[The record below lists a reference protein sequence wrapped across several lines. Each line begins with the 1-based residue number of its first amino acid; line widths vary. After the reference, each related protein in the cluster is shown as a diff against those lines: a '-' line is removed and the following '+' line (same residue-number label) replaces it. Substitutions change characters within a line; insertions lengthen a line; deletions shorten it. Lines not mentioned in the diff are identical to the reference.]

1 MRLRALLVLV
11 VTTVALALPQ
21 VAWASGGPATLF
33 NGLDGYYGVKHS
45 FIGPGL
51 GFYQPSDCEGNP
63 SCFGA
68 NIDVAAQPAYIQ
80 GHDRRAITIGGGP
93 YGFVQREHLAVLR
106 NPSRVMNANQ
116 GRINVW
122 VRVSADPVPYS
133 YGIYRIFGGPY
144 GLGENIALWVD
155 ADPTAG
161 RLHFGVGLMNPES
174 RVEARSVTTGLL
186 GVDISRFNGSW
197 IRLQAE
203 WDRSGIRG
211 SAETLR
217 LYVNGAKWASARR
230 AGWSNFVGPVIDI
243 GGGNDD
249 GIARKFAVDDLTL
262 YNTSP

>member
-1 MRLRALLVLV
+1 MRLRALLVLAV
-11 VTTVALALPQ
+11 MTIALAAPQ
-21 VAWASGGPATLF
+21 AASASGGPATLV
-33 NGLDGYYGVKHS
+33 NGLNGYYSVKHS
-45 FIGPGL
+45 TLGPGL

-63 SCFGA
+63 SCFGE
-68 NIDVAAQPAYIQ
+68 NIDVAAQPAYVA
-80 GHDRRAITIGGGP
+80 GHDLRAITIGGGP

-106 NPSRVMNANQ
+106 NPWRVLNPNQ

-122 VRVSADPVPYS
+122 VRVTADPVPYS

-144 GLGENIALWVD
+144 GLGENFWLWVD

-161 RLHFGVGLMNPES
+161 RLHFAAGMRSPAS
-174 RVEARSVTTGLL
+174 SVEARSVSTGLR

-197 IRLQAE
+197 IHLQAE

-211 SAETLR
+211 STDTLR
-217 LYVNGAKWASARR
+217 LFVNGAKWASASR
-230 AGWSNFVGPVIDI
+230 AGWSNSLGPVIDI

-249 GIARKFAVDDLTL
+249 AIAGKFAVDDLTL

>member
-1 MRLRALLVLV
+1 VA

-21 VAWASGGPATLF
+21 VAWAGAGPATLF

-51 GFYQPSDCEGNP
+51 GFYQPSDCESNP
-63 SCFGA
+63 ACLGPD
-68 NIDVAAQPAYIQ
+68 IDVAAQPAYVY

-93 YGFVQREHLAVLR
+93 YGTLQREHLVVLR
-106 NPSRVMNANQ
+106 NPWRVINANQ
-116 GRINVW
+116 GRIDAW

-144 GLGENIALWVD
+144 GLGENFGLWVD

-161 RLHFGVGLMNPES
+161 RLHFTAGLTYPATS
-174 RVEARSVTTGLL
+174 VEARSVSTGLR

-197 IRLQAE
+197 IHVQAE
-203 WDRSGIRG
+203 WNRSGILG
-211 SAETLR
+211 SNETLR
-217 LYVNGAKWASARR
+217 LFVNGAKWASATR
-230 AGWSNFVGPVIDI
+230 AGWNSYLGPAVDI

-262 YNTSP
+262 YNTSS